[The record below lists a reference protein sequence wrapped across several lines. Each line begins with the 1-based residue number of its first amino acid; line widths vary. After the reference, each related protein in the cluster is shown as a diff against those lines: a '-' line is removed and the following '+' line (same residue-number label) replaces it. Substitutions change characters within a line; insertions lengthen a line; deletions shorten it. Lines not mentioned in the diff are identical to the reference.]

1 LTSEFSSAT
10 PDEYYSAK
18 LKAGLLEPAE
28 PTRSG
33 RRGPSPTELGILN
46 RGGRL
51 AKVHVI
57 TEADETHIPR

>member
-1 LTSEFSSAT
+1 MSNDPYLE
-10 PDEYYSAK
+10 EK
-18 LKAGLLEPAE
+18 RRLGLIDKDTE